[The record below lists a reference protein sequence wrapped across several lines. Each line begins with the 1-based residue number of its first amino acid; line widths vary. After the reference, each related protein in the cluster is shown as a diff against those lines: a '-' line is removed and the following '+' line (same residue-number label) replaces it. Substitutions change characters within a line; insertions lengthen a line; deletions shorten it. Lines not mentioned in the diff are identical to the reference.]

1 MYTKSN
7 FGFSDDFLK
16 SVAKVM
22 SSNRNMTVAEIQE
35 KVDSGRWSL
44 DSALV
49 EGKDVNYYDKQ
60 LNRRFSVYV
69 TEAKG
74 NDVDKD
80 KEGTLDPVNKKAL
93 KKDFDDRKDKDID
106 NDGDTD
112 DSDEYLHKRRKAISK
127 AMKEESDV
135 DEGFINLGGTKVKDD
150 EKSILQHIKKTF
162 PNVKKVKKDS
172 QHGWIPVF
180 EAKMPNGMLTQLKKA
195 YEPMRDKKISMDNA
209 KKLTAIMNKFGDDKD
224 ILIQLMKAD
233 IPLVSQGAVTRL
245 ISKHSMKGAELNKMM
260 KEDEDL
266 EEKEVNP
273 ERQREVIAKIE
284 QQLATAKKMMKAAS
298 SDSASVKA
306 MNNVTR
312 LEKQLKY
319 AKGQLNVTEGKKK
332 SYKEEDDST
341 DKDDNMTDAQKN
353 DMDGDGDKDKKKT
366 KKKSDKDKVDIIDT
380 DPEMKDDT
388 MVQEAR
394 SSENRKMSSYEK
406 EKLDD
411 LKKKH
416 EGGKMHRALRK
427 NYGKKGDDIFYGK
440 LTKMATGEYDGS
452 DSKNEEFRLTVK
464 DLNHLEELAMLGEGR
479 PVKTDDADD
488 GGSKNFIM
496 QLRKAVSLRGQ
507 HTVVFDDG
515 SKVKVDARKAQ
526 TFLDKFNSLN
536 KPVEKETL
544 MKSASKSP
552 KHLDMALQG
561 KVSKLSTGRRM
572 PELPPLGSE
581 KK

>member
-233 IPLVSQGAVTRL
+233 IPFVSQGAVTRL

>member
-80 KEGTLDPVNKKAL
+80 KEGTLDPVKPNQL
-93 KKDFDDRKDKDID
+93 KKDSAKDREDDDID
-106 NDGDTD
+106 NDGDSD
-112 DSDEYLHKRRKAISK
+112 DSDEYLHNRRKAISK
-127 AMKEESDV
+127 AMKEEEEV
-135 DEGFINLGGTKVKDD
+135 DEDAAKERRIAQGRAQVMKNMRKDD
-150 EKSILQHIKKTF
+150 DAAKERRIAQGRAQVMKNMRKEEVELEEAIKPYVSLDRDGAHVLDSKGKTVKTF
-162 PNVKKVKKDS
+162 QDMKTANAYLHKNFKSLSEDPN
-172 QHGWIPVF
+172 
-180 EAKMPNGMLTQLKKA
+180 
-195 YEPMRDKKISMDNA
+195 
-209 KKLTAIMNKFGDDKD
+209 
-224 ILIQLMKAD
+224 
-233 IPLVSQGAVTRL
+233 
-245 ISKHSMKGAELNKMM
+245 
-260 KEDEDL
+260 L
-266 EEKEVNP
+266 E
-273 ERQREVIAKIE
+273 
-284 QQLATAKKMMKAAS
+284 
-298 SDSASVKA
+298 
-306 MNNVTR
+306 
-312 LEKQLKY
+312 
-319 AKGQLNVTEGKKK
+319 EGKKGYKKESEEEPK
-332 SYKEEDDST
+332 SDEK
-341 DKDDNMTDAQKN
+341 MTDAQKN
-353 DMDGDGDKDKKKT
+353 DMDGDGAKDKKS
-366 KKKSDKDKVDIIDT
+366 KKKKDEKEKVDTVDT
-380 DPEMKDDT
+380 DPEMEDDT
-388 MVQEAR
+388 MVQEANYKGNL
-394 SSENRKMSSYEK
+394 SSHEK
-406 EKLDD
+406 DKLYD

-416 EGGKMHRALRK
+416 EGGKMHRNLRK
-427 NYGKKGDDIFYGK
+427 QYGEKGDDIFYGK
-440 LTKMATGEYDGS
+440 LTKMAKGEYDGS
-452 DSKNEEFRLTVK
+452 DSKNEEFRLTVE
-464 DLNHLEELAMLGEGR
+464 DLNHLEELAMLGERR
-479 PVKTDDADD
+479 PAKTDDADD
-488 GGSKNFIM
+488 GGSKNLIM